1 MRGDGNDLIDGNVD
15 NTCYPF
21 VVSIL
26 AGLFEDD
33 TSLCEQGGKDDVVR
47 GRGSLIFLRVV
58 RTASL
63 SPSLPLSCSSP
74 AIL

>member
-33 TSLCEQGGKDDVVR
+33 TFLCEQGGK
-47 GRGSLIFLRVV
+47 G
-58 RTASL
+58 
-63 SPSLPLSCSSP
+63 
-74 AIL
+74 